1 MECNIAILCF
11 DQLNHFTAARLDHFW
26 FVPEICCFDR
36 LPYLDLATNLTMF
49 CGRILGAIFMVRSCK
64 WDAACFH
71 KTDSAWCVSE
81 QKHLQLLH
89 GRTMPGIF
97 IRTSPKKKGWSEQPR
112 GQTVVGFA
120 CLGSGKGEN
129 RHTYVTPASMC
140 KGILGQIHVETRC
153 QSIGQKTSRIAPS
166 HFDGIL

>member
-11 DQLNHFTAARLDHFW
+11 DQLNHFTAVRLDHFW

-97 IRTSPKKKGWSEQPR
+97 TRTHQRRRVGQNSPVVRPWSGLPALGVAKVKTDIRT
-112 GQTVVGFA
+112 
-120 CLGSGKGEN
+120 
-129 RHTYVTPASMC
+129 
-140 KGILGQIHVETRC
+140 
-153 QSIGQKTSRIAPS
+153 
-166 HFDGIL
+166 